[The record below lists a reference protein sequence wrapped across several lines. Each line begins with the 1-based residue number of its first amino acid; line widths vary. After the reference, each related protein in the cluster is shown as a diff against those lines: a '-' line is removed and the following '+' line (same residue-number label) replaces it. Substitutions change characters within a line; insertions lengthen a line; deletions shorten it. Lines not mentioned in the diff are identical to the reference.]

1 VLGDARLPALVVNVA
16 RAHDVPRL
24 CRACEQAATISGWRP
39 PLVLPTTPGETGS
52 AQARRAVAADADLV
66 IAVGGDG
73 TFRACAEVLAGTDV
87 ALAVVPV
94 GSANLTANA
103 LDLPSRTSAALR
115 VAFEGRDRR
124 IDLGVADGITFAAMA
139 GIGLD
144 AAVVGATSGVLK
156 RLGGWTAYAVAA
168 AGQVLRPR
176 TTFTIRLDGGDPLI
190 RRAHS
195 VTVGNSGALP
205 GGFVIMPAAR
215 LDDGVLDVVI
225 LAPSGPFGWADV
237 GYRVLAGSRS
247 DDARLERHQARTV
260 EISAEAELPRQV
272 DGELIG
278 PGRSLHV
285 AVRPAV
291 LKVRVPA

>member
-1 VLGDARLPALVVNVA
+1 VLGDARLAALIVNVA
-16 RAHDVPRL
+16 RVRDVPRL
-24 CRACEQAATISGWRP
+24 RGACEQAALASGWRP
-39 PLVLPTTPGETGS
+39 PLVLSTTPSDPGS
-52 AQARRAVAADADLV
+52 EQARRALAAGADLV
-66 IAVGGDG
+66 IASGGDG
-73 TFRACAEVLAGTDV
+73 TFRACAEVLAGTAV
-87 ALAVVPV
+87 PLAIVPV

-103 LDLPSRTSAALR
+103 LGLPAQAEAALR
-115 VAFEGRDRR
+115 VAFEGRDRQ

-156 RLGGWTAYAVAA
+156 RLGGWTAYGAAA

-176 TTFTIRLDGGDPLI
+176 TTFTIRLDGGDLLI

-205 GGFVIMPAAR
+205 GGFVILPAAR

-225 LAPSGPFGWADV
+225 LAPGGPFGWANV
-237 GYRVLAGSRS
+237 GYRVLAGSRR

-260 EISAEAELPRQV
+260 EISTEAELPRQV
-272 DGELIG
+272 DGEVIE
-278 PGRSLHV
+278 PARSLHV

-291 LKVRVPA
+291 LTVRVPA

>member
-1 VLGDARLPALVVNVA
+1 MLGDARLSALVVNVA

-24 CRACEQAATISGWRP
+24 SRACEQAATISGWRP

-52 AQARRAVAADADLV
+52 AQARRAVAAGADLV
-66 IAVGGDG
+66 IASGGDG
-73 TFRACAEVLAGTDV
+73 TVRACAEVLAGTAV
-87 ALAVVPV
+87 PLAIVPV

-103 LDLPSRTSAALR
+103 LGLPARTEAALR

-176 TTFTIRLDGGDPLI
+176 TTFTIRLDGRDRLI

-205 GGFVIMPAAR
+205 GGFVILPAAR

-225 LAPSGPFGWADV
+225 LAPADPLGWADV
-237 GYRVLAGSRS
+237 GYRVLAGSQR
-247 DDARLERHQARTV
+247 DDARLERYQARTV

-272 DGELIG
+272 DGEVIE
-278 PGRSLHV
+278 PARSLNV